1 MTIFQKMH
9 SVLVGRIEEVV
20 EKAKANGRRSIIS
33 GPGGKKMKTFTVN
46 VVTPDGP
53 VYDSEVE
60 MVSTKAKSGELGIL
74 AGHIPMVAPLQIGA
88 VRLKK
93 GGKTDLVAVSGGF
106 LEVRP
111 EEVTILAQSAEIA
124 EQLMLNRA
132 LKAKERAEARIQEQK
147 QDNIDFKRA
156 ELALQ
161 RAVNRITVSKG
172 K

>member
-1 MTIFQKMH
+1 
-9 SVLVGRIEEVV
+9 
-20 EKAKANGRRSIIS
+20 
-33 GPGGKKMKTFTVN
+33 MKTIKVN

-53 VYDSEVE
+53 VYESDVE
-60 MVSTKAKSGELGIL
+60 MISTKAQSGELGIL
-74 AGHIPMVAPLQIGA
+74 PGHIAMVAPLQIGI

-93 GGKTDLVAVSGGF
+93 GGNTDLVAVTGGL

-111 EEVTILAQSAEIA
+111 EAVTILAQAAETA
-124 EQLMLNRA
+124 EHIDVDRA
-132 LKAKERAEARIQEQK
+132 LKAKERAEARIQEEK
-147 QDNIDFKRA
+147 QGNIDFKRA